1 MSSLYAPNLYDG
13 SANINIPIY
22 SYSNEAG
29 NFGISLGYNTKGVKV
44 DEISSSVGLHF
55 GLNAEL
61 SISRQVKGL
70 PDELSISHYDTIW
83 ANAATKYNRFRGRLV
98 SSFDQGADVND
109 PMIYRDRESDEF
121 VVSTGSLSFSFNIGT
136 GRQIYTNPNRAFKV
150 AIQSQGQDYA
160 TAVQNAGGA
169 IPDPRKLEFL
179 ITDLQGNQYHF
190 IPGDYTNIQLLAEMD
205 GYTIQ
210 GDLGNYNTI
219 TRWVVDRVTLAD
231 GRQIIY
237 SYYNKSSAG
246 FTAYWSYSYRT
257 ASNQPS
263 GAGQVDQGFYSSYIR
278 KIQYPNGVTADFF
291 YDTTGFRC
299 DYRGG
304 LALREIGI
312 RSGDNCTRYQFD
324 QSYTVVK
331 TGGNTAGELS
341 YGSPCINISYVS
353 SDRSHRLRLDGI
365 RMLSCDGTVN
375 EPLYT
380 FSYDPTELPLRF
392 SGSQDYFG
400 YYNGRSPVP
409 YGSGSTADTNISIPK
424 VGSMTFGANRAE
436 DISKMKAGVLT
447 AIRNAY
453 GGTINFVYG
462 AHQLVTPTALS
473 SLLPTDNYFLGK
485 DANDGLCLTSI
496 IETDEFHQGNN
507 RTTSFNYIEGQR
519 FLTGGYFHYPQ
530 RIQEVNN
537 PGTYPGG
544 GFLTNTYMSPHHL
557 VAGSNHGYS
566 FVSTTVTVDGSTVSR
581 RDIRFS
587 NFTDALSSSKY
598 VRVGGGKHFF
608 EFPYADKQ
616 YLREWE
622 MGLPLETKDYD
633 KYGNL
638 IERSVNEYAF
648 SMDSTTAADRGV
660 QNAKYSFV
668 QDNSVPAHTA
678 PTAGFNF
685 SISRVPVT
693 DPYKPF
699 NGEAQLIRSTSYKY
713 LDNTNYTTDVA
724 SFQYDDHKN
733 LKATITTNS
742 NDEEIW
748 QFNLYN
754 YDLTAAVISGGSATL
769 FEPMK
774 GQERLMAA
782 QRWKRTAS
790 GAMPQNGV
798 LLDAYFTGF
807 GIRTLGS
814 PANTQV
820 FVRNMYQYR
829 SLEPV
834 TYTQYLS
841 GAYNTDGK
849 KAYAAYNSQ
858 DDVPYFTRI
867 SEVTRFDVR
876 GNPLETWLPEGQQY
890 KAMIW
895 DSISGQKIAEAIN
908 SRYTDIAYSSFET
921 NAYNTNFT
929 YTAKSLAAGGVTG
942 GSCLSLWNNVTNVS
956 NQMTGTQNLQQGKEY
971 VLSFWVRGTVPMV
984 TAGGVVQTLPAPVAT
999 VNNSWRQY
1007 IIRFTPQTSGTIVSF
1022 SGTAANSYLD
1032 EVRLYPAA
1040 ARMTSQT
1047 YAPLFGLSS
1056 ETDVNGRFATYSY
1069 DALGRQTLV
1078 RDQEGQIRSKTQYTV
1093 KGAE

>member
-1 MSSLYAPNLYDG
+1 MSSLYTPNLYDG
-13 SANINIPIY
+13 SANISIPIY

-29 NFGISLGYNTKGVKV
+29 SFGISFGYNTKGVKV

-55 GLNAEL
+55 GLNCEL

-70 PDELSISHYDTIW
+70 PDELSAFPYDTVW
-83 ANAATKYNRFRGRLV
+83 ASAATKYNRFRGRLA

-109 PMIYRDRESDEF
+109 PTIYRDRESDEF
-121 VVSTGSLSFSFNIGT
+121 VVNAGGLSFSFNIGT

-150 AIQSQGQDYA
+150 AILSEGQDYA
-160 TAVQNAGGA
+160 AAVQQAGGT
-169 IPDPRKLEFL
+169 IPDPLKLEFL

-190 IPGDYTNIQLLAEMD
+190 IAGDYTSSQLYAEMD
-205 GYTIQ
+205 GNINQ
-210 GDLGNYNTI
+210 GPIDNYYNI
-219 TRWVVDRVTLAD
+219 TRWVADWVTLAD
-231 GRQIIY
+231 GKQIRYTY
-237 SYYNKSSAG
+237 STRSSAS
-246 FTAYWSYSYRT
+246 AAVYWSYSYRT
-257 ASNQPS
+257 GSYASPP
-263 GAGQVDQGFYSSYIR
+263 GVGQVDQGQYAAYIR

-291 YDTTGFRC
+291 YDTTGVRC
-299 DYRGG
+299 DYNGG
-304 LALREIGI
+304 MVLREINIG
-312 RSGDNCTRYQFD
+312 SGGNCTRYQLD

-331 TGGNTAGELS
+331 TGGNTASELS
-341 YGSPCINISYVS
+341 YGSPCINISSVPS
-353 SDRSHRLRLDGI
+353 TRSHRLRLNGI
-365 RMLSCDGTVN
+365 RMLSCDGTVS

-392 SGSQDYFG
+392 SAGQDYFG

-409 YGSGSTADTNISIPK
+409 YGSTNDTNISIPR
-424 VGSMTFGANRAE
+424 VGSMTFGANRTE
-436 DISKMKAGVLT
+436 DVSKMKAGVLT

-453 GGTINFVYG
+453 GGTVNFVYG
-462 AHQLVTPTALS
+462 AHQLVTPAALS

-544 GFLTNTYMSPHHL
+544 GYLTNTYLSPHHL

-566 FVSTTVTVDGSTVSR
+566 FVSTTVIVDGYTASR
-581 RDIRFS
+581 RDIRFT

-622 MGLPLETKDYD
+622 MGLPLEIKDYD
-633 KYGNL
+633 RYGNL
-638 IERSVNEYAF
+638 VERSVNEYSF
-648 SMDSTTAADRGV
+648 IIDSTSAIDRAV
-660 QNAKYSFV
+660 QNTKYSFV
-668 QDNSVPAHTA
+668 QDNSVPAHTGTG
-678 PTAGFNF
+678 PGINF
-685 SISRVPVT
+685 AVSRVPVT

-724 SFQYDDHKN
+724 TFQYDDHKN

-754 YDLTAAVISGGSATL
+754 YDLTASIGGSTYWTP
-769 FEPMK
+769 FF

-782 QRWKRTAS
+782 QRWKRTTS
-790 GAMPQNGV
+790 GSMPQNGV

-807 GIRTLGS
+807 GVPSSSGNAQTW
-814 PANTQV
+814 PYT
-820 FVRNMYQYR
+820 RNMYQYR
-829 SLEPV
+829 GLEPV

-858 DDVPYFTRI
+858 DDIPYFTRI

-895 DSISGQKIAEAIN
+895 DSISGQKIAEAVN
-908 SRYTDIAYSSFET
+908 SRYTDIAYTSFET

-929 YTAKSLAAGGVTG
+929 YTAKTLAAGGVTG

-956 NQMTGTQNLQQGKEY
+956 NQMAGTQPLQQGKEY
-971 VLSFWVRGTVPMV
+971 VLSFWARGTVPMV